1 MDHIEEF
8 REKIENL
15 KNKLNGPDW
24 AEEISGELD
33 KEVFD
38 LTSQLD
44 FLNPL
49 SILGYKKLVPE
60 AVAPKYNY
68 EHDSGFDLH
77 SVKEY
82 TIEPFGRVL
91 IETGLAFD
99 IPENCEMQV
108 RSKSGLALK
117 QGLMV
122 LNSPAT
128 IDHSYKSEVKVIL
141 FNVNNYPVIIEK
153 GMKVAQAV
161 ICPVFYGK
169 TIELREENELKE
181 GERNDRGF
189 GSTGLF

>member
-1 MDHIEEF
+1 MDHIDEF

-24 AEEISGELD
+24 ADGIGEDID
-33 KEVFD
+33 KEVID
-38 LTSQLD
+38 LTSQMD

-60 AVAPKYNY
+60 AVTPKYNY

-77 SVKEY
+77 SVDDY
-82 TIEPFGRVL
+82 TVEAFGRVL
-91 IETGLAFD
+91 VETGLAFD
-99 IPENCEMQV
+99 IPENCEMQI

-128 IDHSYKSEVKVIL
+128 IDNSYKGEVKVII
-141 FNVNNYPVIIEK
+141 FNTTNNSVVIEK

-161 ICPVFYGK
+161 ISPVIYGK
-169 TIELREENELKE
+169 HISLREEETLSDGQRGN
-181 GERNDRGF
+181 NGF